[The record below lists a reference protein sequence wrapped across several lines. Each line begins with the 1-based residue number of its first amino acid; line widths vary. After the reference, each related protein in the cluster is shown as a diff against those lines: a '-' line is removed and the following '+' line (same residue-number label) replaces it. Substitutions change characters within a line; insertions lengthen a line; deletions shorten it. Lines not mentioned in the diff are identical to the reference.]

1 VTVRVTAP
9 LAGRVAP
16 LSTVP
21 DSVFAEQM
29 LGSGVAIE
37 PVDGRLDVVAP
48 IPGSIAKLHPHAF
61 VVVGDDGAG
70 VLVHLGIDTVEL
82 GGTAFEVHA
91 AEGDAVAAGDTVVTM
106 DADLVREH
114 GLPAV
119 CPVVLMESEPDGTAE
134 HAAGEVRPGDPLFTW
149 DG

>member
-1 VTVRVTAP
+1 MIVRAP

-16 LSTVP
+16 LSSVP

-37 PVDGRLDVVAP
+37 PAHGRVEVVAP
-48 IPGSIAKLHPHAF
+48 VAGTLAKLHPHAF
-61 VVVGDDGAG
+61 VVVTDSGPG

-82 GGTAFEVHA
+82 GGAAFELHA
-91 AEGDAVAAGDTVVTM
+91 SEGDTVAAGDPVATM
-106 DADLVREH
+106 DADLVRER

-119 CPVVLMESEPDGTAE
+119 CPVVLMESEPDGTRDP
-134 HAAGEVRPGDPLFTW
+134 AAGDVRPGDHLFGW
-149 DG
+149 DA